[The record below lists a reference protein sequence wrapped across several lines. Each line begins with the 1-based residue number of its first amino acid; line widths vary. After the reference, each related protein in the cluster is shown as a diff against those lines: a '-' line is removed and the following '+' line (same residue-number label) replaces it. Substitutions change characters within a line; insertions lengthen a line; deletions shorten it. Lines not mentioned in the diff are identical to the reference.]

1 MHAMC
6 SCQSELPKMIPLS
19 ETMALHIDCTGLT
32 VYMTREALQKLAAEL
47 SRISEAPPQEC
58 FEIHV
63 RSAFSQF
70 DENDDYASP
79 TLKSSDGLAAVI
91 EGMHAAAVKDAIQQG
106 KAPPDALPSPFELTF
121 MHVGAEAV
129 KQVAMQPDN

>member
-1 MHAMC
+1 
-6 SCQSELPKMIPLS
+6 MIPLS
-19 ETMALHIDCTGLT
+19 ETMALHIDCTSLT

-47 SRISEAPPQEC
+47 SRISDAPPQEC
-58 FEIHV
+58 FEIHL

-70 DENDDYASP
+70 DENENHASP
-79 TLKSSDGLAAVI
+79 AFKSSDGLAALL
-91 EGMHAAAVKDAIQQG
+91 EGMHAAAVRDAIQRG
-106 KAPPDALPSPFELTF
+106 EAPPDALPSPFELTF